1 MDLPPHSLSFS
12 LPSHLAPGQ
21 AENLKKEA
29 EAAKAREGVREW
41 QNEIF
46 SYVCI
51 RLMAMVL
58 TSLGTLLHHEQV
70 RYIEGARALKKA
82 RIMRQPG
89 YLQLA
94 NDPSPEEVCDQALS
108 AWRDLREAVGLRS
121 TMACEEWNTY
131 ELAQKAPRR
140 PAKKGVPPPPKPVL
154 PLVPRPLAV
163 TDTPSGDYEFLEV
176 AVCES
181 NLAVILAE
189 FGDGRLD
196 WAHESLFLAE
206 RATSVI
212 DQIVWRYE
220 KDARRL
226 AAKMLSSGKAIL
238 PELPEEEQQA
248 KEAQSQSSSG
258 HHGGGGSGG
267 GAMVEASVESGAHAE
282 DESSLALGNKSGG
295 GAEEHSDNEKEH
307 DEDEDDEKED
317 DEATKALLQRREALY
332 VEQKVATCLDLNVRV
347 AQIVA
352 RHNKLRV
359 LRREARPSDAAS
371 TGGSHEESSSSGFM
385 DSGFLSPGQEGSIT
399 SAFTEGTARFD
410 RVNTNPKIEETA
422 AATAPPAAD
431 GSGEAT
437 TKENEEEEE
446 EDIGTAME
454 AAAKAERAEAA
465 EAMVLTCFEI
475 FESAPADAV
484 AKAQSD
490 NPKLTPYI
498 GLERLDTYPPPEF
511 EAIFAARRQAELDA
525 IALAKQARK
534 LEKQAR
540 KEAKLKKIAAKKA
553 KQDLKD
559 DPFNID
565 LIEAAGFVE
574 RAKQLRAREA
584 KRARMLEQ
592 WHERKALEDHKKA
605 ARLLKQ
611 MNQERITSDAAAE
624 AAALRQMPRNI
635 SSATGKRPVS

>member
-1 MDLPPHSLSFS
+1 
-12 LPSHLAPGQ
+12 
-21 AENLKKEA
+21 
-29 EAAKAREGVREW
+29 
-41 QNEIF
+41 
-46 SYVCI
+46 
-51 RLMAMVL
+51 
-58 TSLGTLLHHEQV
+58 
-70 RYIEGARALKKA
+70 
-82 RIMRQPG
+82 MRQPG

-94 NDPSPEEVCDQALS
+94 NDPGPEEVCDQALG
-108 AWRDLREAVGLRS
+108 AWRDLREAVGLRN
-121 TMACEEWNTY
+121 TMACEEWNAY

-163 TDTPSGDYEFLEV
+163 SDTPSGDYEFLEV

-206 RATSVI
+206 RAASVI

-220 KDARRL
+220 KEARRL
-226 AAKMLSSGKAIL
+226 AAKMLSSGKAVL
-238 PELPEEEQQA
+238 PELPEEQQA
-248 KEAQSQSSSG
+248 RLETEERGDQSTSG
-258 HHGGGGSGG
+258 SGGG
-267 GAMVEASVESGAHAE
+267 GAMVEASVESGAHVE
-282 DESSLALGNKSGG
+282 DQEGNNSKSGQ
-295 GAEEHSDNEKEH
+295 GAEEQSDHEHDH
-307 DEDEDDEKED
+307 DEDEDDDEKED
-317 DEATKALLQRREALY
+317 EAAKALLQRREALY
-332 VEQKVATCLDLNVRV
+332 VEQKVETCLDLNVRV

-359 LRREARPSDAAS
+359 LRREARPSDATS
-371 TGGSHEESSSSGFM
+371 TGGSHEESSSGAM
-385 DSGFLSPGQEGSIT
+385 DGGFLSPGQEGSIT

-410 RVNTNPKIEETA
+410 RVNSNTNPKTGNDA
-422 AATAPPAAD
+422 AATRPPTAD
-431 GSGEAT
+431 GKGET
-437 TKENEEEEE
+437 TNDEGAEDAEDE
-446 EDIGTAME
+446 EDVGTAME
-454 AAAKAERAEAA
+454 ALAKAERAEAA
-465 EAMVLTCFEI
+465 EAMVLACFEI

-484 AKAQSD
+484 AKAQSE

-525 IALAKQARK
+525 IAFAKRARK

-553 KQDLKD
+553 RQDLKD

-592 WHERKALEDHKKA
+592 WHERKALEDQKKA

-611 MNQERITSDAAAE
+611 MNQERGAADAAAE
-624 AAALRQMPRNI
+624 AAALRHMPRNI
-635 SSATGKRPVS
+635 SSASGKRPVS